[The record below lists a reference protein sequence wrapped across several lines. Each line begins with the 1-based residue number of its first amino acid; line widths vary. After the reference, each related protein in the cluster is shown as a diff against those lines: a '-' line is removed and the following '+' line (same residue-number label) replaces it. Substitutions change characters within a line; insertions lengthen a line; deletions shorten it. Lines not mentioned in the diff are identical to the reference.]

1 MPVFQNRYIKS
12 GHGQYF
18 SFFWLIS
25 GGLLLIGCSGVSH
38 TSLLP
43 DQPSRMP
50 GFPHSPTRR
59 IREAAQST
67 TFPYLHPASPSNPVT
82 VLQGLADGTDS
93 LGNAASQIQI
103 SAQVCQVSPKEDS
116 AISSVLTASRIP
128 LICAPTMQRPMP
140 SSFQLHS
147 LPLISLRGAELVLIS
162 VSTISGVQNP
172 ILLPFQGSTFGVQ
185 LLWFLSW
192 TLHTQ
197 NVS

>member
-1 MPVFQNRYIKS
+1 MSLTPPCSLTSHPGCLDSHTAPPEEYGRLLS
-12 GHGQYF
+12 PPP
-18 SFFWLIS
+18 SPTS
-25 GGLLLIGCSGVSH
+25 TPLLLA
-38 TSLLP
+38 T
-43 DQPSRMP
+43 QW
-50 GFPHSPTRR
+50 
-59 IREAAQST
+59 
-67 TFPYLHPASPSNPVT
+67 
-82 VLQGLADGTDS
+82 LQGLADGTDS

-172 ILLPFQGSTFGVQ
+172 ILLPFHGSTFGVQ